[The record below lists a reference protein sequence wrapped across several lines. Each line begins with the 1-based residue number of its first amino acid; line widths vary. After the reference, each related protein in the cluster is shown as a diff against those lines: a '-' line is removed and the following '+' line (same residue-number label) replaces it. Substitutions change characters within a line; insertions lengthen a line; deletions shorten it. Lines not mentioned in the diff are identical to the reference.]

1 MKYLKYFLVASVV
14 VLASS
19 YTTGTSKLSDGIYPG
34 DLMPKFVVKNSL
46 GNELDLSYL
55 RGKKVLVSF
64 WAAYDADSHK
74 NNVLLYNALEKNK
87 YPITM
92 VSVSFDPS
100 QTVFNRT
107 LNMDNIDQSFQF
119 REEGG
124 SNSSLFKEHH
134 LNDGFKNYLIDEDG
148 VITAV
153 NVTPDD
159 LKMISDSEK
168 KTI

>member
-14 VLASS
+14 VLTSS
-19 YTTGTSKLSDGIYPG
+19 YTAGTSKLSDGIYPG
-34 DLMPKFVVKNSL
+34 DLMPEFVVKNNL

-64 WAAYDADSHK
+64 WASYDADSHK
-74 NNVLLYNALEKNK
+74 NNVLLYNTIQKNE

-92 VSVSFDPS
+92 VSVSFDPN
-100 QTVFNRT
+100 QTVFTQT

-119 REEGG
+119 QEKEG
-124 SNSSLFKEHH
+124 SNSSLFKDYH
-134 LNDGFKNYLIDEDG
+134 LNDGFKNYLIDEQG
-148 VITAV
+148 VIVAI
-153 NVTPDD
+153 NVSPDD
-159 LKMISDSEK
+159 LKTISEK

>member
-1 MKYLKYFLVASVV
+1 
-14 VLASS
+14 
-19 YTTGTSKLSDGIYPG
+19 
-34 DLMPKFVVKNSL
+34 MPKFVVKNNL

-64 WAAYDADSHK
+64 WASYDADSHK
-74 NNVLLYNALEKNK
+74 NNVLLYNTLQKNE

-92 VSVSFDPS
+92 VSVSFDPN
-100 QTVFNRT
+100 QTVFTQT

-119 REEGG
+119 QEKEG
-124 SNSSLFKEHH
+124 SNSSLFKDYH
-134 LNDGFKNYLIDEDG
+134 LNDGFKNYLIDEQG
-148 VITAV
+148 VIVAI

-159 LKMISDSEK
+159 LKTISEK

>member
-19 YTTGTSKLSDGIYPG
+19 YTTGTSKLSGGIYPG
-34 DLMPKFVVKNSL
+34 DLMPELTVENNL
-46 GNELDLSYL
+46 GGELDLSYL

-74 NNVLLYNALEKNK
+74 NNVLLYNTLEKNK

-92 VSVSFDPS
+92 VSISFDPS
-100 QTVFNRT
+100 QAVFMQT
-107 LNMDNIDQSFQF
+107 LSMDNIDQSFQF
-119 REEGG
+119 REKGG
-124 SNSSLFKEHH
+124 SNSSLFKEYN
-134 LNDGFKNYLIDEDG
+134 LNDGFKNYLIDEKG
-148 VITAV
+148 VIIAM

-159 LKMISDSEK
+159 LKMISEK